1 MSCDSKNILH
11 WNFYFSM
18 NFMGKL
24 NFGEK
29 KIMPREL
36 LHRKKK
42 KKINLLVAHGIVS

>member
-1 MSCDSKNILH
+1 
-11 WNFYFSM
+11 M

-42 KKINLLVAHGIVS
+42 ENKSPLCTWYS